1 MKNIDGKILTQNTEH
16 GVIKEEIFMEK
27 IIVKIQNL
35 LDLANN
41 NPNENE
47 AVAAALKAQELMA
60 KYNVHVE
67 SVHEMQEEIDE
78 AIFNNME
85 HAGNRR
91 WRRYLANI
99 IAKISDAKFTCL
111 VNVLFF
117 MVIKMTHRL
126 RLKSLLCW

>member
-47 AVAAALKAQELMA
+47 AVAAALKAQ
-60 KYNVHVE
+60 
-67 SVHEMQEEIDE
+67 
-78 AIFNNME
+78 
-85 HAGNRR
+85 
-91 WRRYLANI
+91 
-99 IAKISDAKFTCL
+99 
-111 VNVLFF
+111 
-117 MVIKMTHRL
+117 
-126 RLKSLLCW
+126 

>member
-91 WRRYLANI
+91 WR
-99 IAKISDAKFTCL
+99 
-111 VNVLFF
+111 
-117 MVIKMTHRL
+117 
-126 RLKSLLCW
+126 